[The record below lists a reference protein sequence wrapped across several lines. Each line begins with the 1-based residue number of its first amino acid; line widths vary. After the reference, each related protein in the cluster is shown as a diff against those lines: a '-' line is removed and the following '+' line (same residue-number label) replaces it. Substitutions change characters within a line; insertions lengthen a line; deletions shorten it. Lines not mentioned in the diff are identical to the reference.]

1 MDASQHPNNGIST
14 IEWNPISTLF
24 ATKTD
29 IYPSTIWIWSP
40 RQQDIPVAV
49 LIHHSPIRKLT
60 WHPSHPY
67 LLLIHCQHLHL
78 PLDPILYLWNALWDA
93 PNIIKLP
100 ALDKQPAGA
109 RVEVGWLIIDDD
121 DGGGGGD
128 AEEVEGR
135 PLSIFVG
142 NNVNYTTVK
151 IGSRNGQV
159 LAPQKKMEIKGIGPE
174 DIFDEGTSSVV
185 DL

>member
-1 MDASQHPNNGIST
+1 M
-14 IEWNPISTLF
+14 
-24 ATKTD
+24 
-29 IYPSTIWIWSP
+29 
-40 RQQDIPVAV
+40 
-49 LIHHSPIRKLT
+49 
-60 WHPSHPY
+60 
-67 LLLIHCQHLHL
+67 
-78 PLDPILYLWNALWDA
+78 
-93 PNIIKLP
+93 
-100 ALDKQPAGA
+100 
-109 RVEVGWLIIDDD
+109 EVGWLIIDDD